1 MLNKFINKIGVD
13 KILHFCVGAV
23 ISFCFSNVVMLQEGT
38 IGINNIWIS
47 VIGIIVTM
55 ILECIKEFI
64 IDDNPDKKDILATF
78 LGSLIPFVVNA
89 IGILFYIASN

>member
-1 MLNKFINKIGVD
+1 MLDKFINKVGVD

-38 IGINNIWIS
+38 IGIDSIWAAI
-47 VIGIIVTM
+47 IGIIVIM
-55 ILECIKEFI
+55 IFECIKEFI
-64 IDDNPDKKDILATF
+64 IDNNPDKKDILATF
-78 LGSLIPFVVNA
+78 LGSLIPFIVNA

>member
-1 MLNKFINKIGVD
+1 MLDKFINKVGVD

-23 ISFCFSNVVMLQEGT
+23 ISFCFSNIVMLQEGT
-38 IGINNIWIS
+38 IGINNIWIA

-64 IDDNPDKKDILATF
+64 IDDNPDKKDIFATF

-89 IGILFYIASN
+89 IGILFYIGSN

>member
-1 MLNKFINKIGVD
+1 MLDKFINKIGVD

-38 IGINNIWIS
+38 IGINNIWVA

-64 IDDNPDKKDILATF
+64 IDDNPDKKDIFATF

-89 IGILFYIASN
+89 IGILFYIGSN